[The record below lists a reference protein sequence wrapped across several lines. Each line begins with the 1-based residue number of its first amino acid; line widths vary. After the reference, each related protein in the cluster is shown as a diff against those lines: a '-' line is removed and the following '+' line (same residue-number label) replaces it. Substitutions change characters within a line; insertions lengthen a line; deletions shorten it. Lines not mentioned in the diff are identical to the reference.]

1 MKHLKIFFKR
11 VFILLFLLILM
22 AISVLFGTDYGREL
36 RITAAGSILTSQHP
50 QYARYTFL
58 SQNELD
64 KLLDS
69 INNPKWSNSD
79 EKVYKKIAEKQLKE
93 LKNKPL
99 KIEVESIKS
108 DANSRFHFEGKLVTV
123 SNPFNIKLVTHK
135 GTQGKDKGEK
145 ISVMAKRN
153 DALFAVNAS
162 GFADETGRGGGNV
175 ATGIVIEDGEIIDT
189 GHDKDTPAIISGL
202 NKFGEMIT
210 GNYSPNQLLDKQIIS
225 AAGFMPQLIV
235 NGEKMITK
243 GDGGW
248 GSGPRS
254 IMAQKKDGSIM
265 FLVIDGR
272 QAHSIGATLKEC
284 QDILYEKGAINAM
297 AMDGGSSATLYFG
310 GKVRNSPS
318 TLSHQ
323 DRFLP
328 NAWVIAPNLK
338 QKVEIKIDGKSIDT
352 NSLKDLD

>member
-1 MKHLKIFFKR
+1 MKHLRTFFKR
-11 VFILLFLLILM
+11 FLLLLFIFVLIG
-22 AISVLFGTDYGREL
+22 IGILFGTNYGHEL

-50 QYARYTFL
+50 QYAKYTFL
-58 SQNELD
+58 SQSEMD
-64 KLLDS
+64 KLIDS
-69 INNPKWSNSD
+69 INNPKWSNSV
-79 EKVYKKIAEKQLKE
+79 EGIYKKIAEKKLKE
-93 LKNKPL
+93 LKNQPL
-99 KIEVESIKS
+99 KIDVETINS
-108 DANSRFHFEGKLVTV
+108 DENSRFHFKGKLVTI
-123 SNPFNIKLVTHK
+123 SNPFNVKIVTHK

-162 GFADETGRGGGNV
+162 GFSDETGRGGGKI
-175 ATGIVIEDGEIIDT
+175 ATGIVIEDGKIIDT
-189 GHDKDTPAIISGL
+189 NHDKDTPTIITGL
-202 NKFGEMIT
+202 TKFGQMIT
-210 GNYSPNQLLDKQIIS
+210 GNYSASQLLEKQVVS
-225 AAGFMPQLIV
+225 AAGFIPQLIV

-254 IMAQKKDGSIM
+254 IMAQKKDGTIM

-272 QAHSIGATLKEC
+272 QTHSIGATLKEC
-284 QDILYEKGAINAM
+284 QDILYEKGAVNAM

-328 NAWVIAPNLK
+328 NAWVVAPNPK
-338 QKVEIKIDGKSIDT
+338 QTVEIKIDGKIIDLS
-352 NSLKDLD
+352 SLKDLK

>member
-1 MKHLKIFFKR
+1 MKHLRRFIKR
-11 VFILLFLLILM
+11 FLILSF
-22 AISVLFGTDYGREL
+22 IFSLIGIGVLFGTDYGREL

-50 QYARYTFL
+50 QYAKYTFL
-58 SQNELD
+58 SQNDME

-79 EKVYKKIAEKQLKE
+79 EGIYKKIAEKKLKE
-93 LKNKPL
+93 LKNQPL
-99 KIEVESIKS
+99 KVNVETIKS
-108 DANSRFHFEGKLVTV
+108 DENSRFHFKGKLVTI
-123 SNPFNIKLVTHK
+123 SNPFNVKLVTHK
-135 GTQGKDKGEK
+135 GTQGEDKGEK

-153 DALFAVNAS
+153 DALVAVNAS
-162 GFADETGRGGGNV
+162 GFSDETGRGGGNV
-175 ATGIVIEDGEIIDT
+175 ATGIVIEDGKIIDT
-189 GHDKDTPAIISGL
+189 NHDKDNPTIISGL
-202 NKFGEMIT
+202 TKFGQMIT
-210 GNYSPNQLLDKQIIS
+210 GNYSASQLVEKQVLS

-254 IMAQKKDGSIM
+254 IMAQKEDGAIM

-272 QAHSIGATLKEC
+272 QTHSIGATLKEC
-284 QDILYEKGAINAM
+284 QDILYEKGAVNAM
-297 AMDGGSSATLYFG
+297 AMDGGSSATFYLG

-318 TLSHQ
+318 TLSRE

-328 NAWVIAPNLK
+328 NAWVVAPNSK
-338 QKVEIKIDGKSIDT
+338 QKVEIKMDGKSIDLS
-352 NSLKDLD
+352 SLKDLG